1 MVKAN
6 IILFILGAH
15 FLCSCI
21 VSSSAYINPDGNGK
35 FVEPQYDNQA
45 LTKWL
50 LELVQQRSEVHKRN
64 SEIIN
69 SILGLPKL
77 NEAGR
82 R

>member
-1 MVKAN
+1 MQTGLVYLLVFSS
-6 IILFILGAH
+6 LF
-15 FLCSCI
+15 
-21 VSSSAYINPDGNGK
+21 
-35 FVEPQYDNQA
+35 QYDNQA

-50 LELVQQRSEVHKRN
+50 LELVQQRTEVHKRN

-69 SILGLPKL
+69 SILGLPKNL